1 MPSRSLM
8 MHLQLLFFV
17 AAFALLNG
25 IAHAQVGVP
34 RLGGANAVRPA
45 QSSANSFNRTPMPC
59 YMGVHQNT
67 SQSVFVNVGNLANA
81 PFNWMNRSRLNSLPG
96 HWVVTP
102 LNNSLARIDWFF
114 NDQFYALQ
122 AIGVQRP
129 LQCVPVSSSLSQI
142 WRLQRFPGNSSNF
155 IFESLQYPGHCATF
169 INDSIFLQPIAFLP
183 TQQWWFDRPPTL
195 SLPPILRNTSQQV
208 VSNAPLPPATVNL
221 VNTSQDRVIALVAE
235 LQNPTAAQEI
245 EIPARG
251 QATIQLQRD
260 TGATIVETFEVV
272 TAGGL
277 WDRQERSY
285 RIPPVPLYD
294 ISIYEVFLQSIAID
308 RTGTSPNPIEDINY
322 QPRSIGIFQ
331 VPPGEQLPETAQ
343 IDIMETARR
352 SNNPGGVRPLPSK
365 LKPAAASNAGPDPL
379 KSILNEIQ
387 SRRKDF

>member
-1 MPSRSLM
+1 MTSRAPM
-8 MHLQLLFFV
+8 MRLLFFFMV
-17 AAFALLNG
+17 LFTSFAALAN
-25 IAHAQVGVP
+25 AQVGNP
-34 RLGGANAVRPA
+34 RLGGSNAIRPL
-45 QSSANSFNRTPMPC
+45 QQPANSFNRNPMPC
-59 YMGVHQNT
+59 YMGVHQNA
-67 SQSVFVNVGNLANA
+67 SQSVFVNVSSLANN
-81 PFNWMNRSRLNSLPG
+81 PFSWTNRNRLNNSQG
-96 HWVVTP
+96 HWIVTP

-114 NDQFYALQ
+114 NNQFYALQ
-122 AIGVQRP
+122 AMGAQRP
-129 LQCVPVSSSLSQI
+129 LQCVPVSSSLSQL
-142 WRLQRFPGNSSNF
+142 WRLQRFPGNNSSF
-155 IFESLQYPGHCATF
+155 IFESLQYPGYCATF

-183 TQQWWFDRPPTL
+183 TQQWWFDHPPTL

-208 VSNAPLPPATVNL
+208 VPNAPLPPATVSL
-221 VNTSQDRVIALVAE
+221 INTSQDRVIALVAE
-235 LQNPTAAQEI
+235 LQNPKAAQEI
-245 EIPARG
+245 EIPAQG
-251 QATIQLQRD
+251 QATVQLQRD
-260 TGATIVETFEVV
+260 AGATIVESFEVV

-331 VPPGEQLPETAQ
+331 VPPGGQLPEVAQ